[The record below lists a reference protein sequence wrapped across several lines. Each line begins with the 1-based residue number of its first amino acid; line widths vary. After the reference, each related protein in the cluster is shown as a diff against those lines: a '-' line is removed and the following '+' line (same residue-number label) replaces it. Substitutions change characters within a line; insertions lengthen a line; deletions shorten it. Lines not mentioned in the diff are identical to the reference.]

1 MELSNYPTNCTSN
14 FLQFLGEDLHLVI
27 FAPWFFLGP
36 REKRD
41 IKNVLPMLMSNLDTS
56 YTMSTYVNAVYTGY
70 LLEVNM
76 CLMLEVSQLFGTVV
90 TGLVWRLPCGFKI
103 GRFYGWKRKPPGK
116 FYINIFSDHPCL
128 QICHINSPNWLLV
141 YLECV
146 IFGEIDMLMCN
157 IHNFGAL
164 DSQIWRKQKRVSR
177 HIPTN
182 TIRVKLRMARPQFH
196 STLR

>member
-1 MELSNYPTNCTSN
+1 
-14 FLQFLGEDLHLVI
+14 
-27 FAPWFFLGP
+27 
-36 REKRD
+36 
-41 IKNVLPMLMSNLDTS
+41 
-56 YTMSTYVNAVYTGY
+56 MSTYVNAVYTGY
-70 LLEVNM
+70 LLEVNV

-128 QICHINSPNWLLV
+128 QIWYINSPNWLRV
-141 YLECV
+141 YLKCI

-164 DSQIWRKQKRVSR
+164 DSQMAEKKRVSR
-177 HIPTN
+177 TYTNKYYSCAAGNGKTAISQYSPVIKNGLLEKKHI
-182 TIRVKLRMARPQFH
+182 
-196 STLR
+196 